1 MSFLNA
7 VINTVG
13 DEFLKEQLQD
23 RVDIVRH
30 KIKFMDKVPVVVLNA
45 DNQVNHELDEL
56 LLIAGAELQL
66 DPILAKVVIYLEPG
80 SSMLNL
86 MGHMP
91 SLLLQEWPAVE
102 YNRLYLLEPLH
113 GDLNDP
119 AYLIEVLE
127 DLAEILYPG
136 YFVFGNEGKSW
147 VSFSV

>member
-1 MSFLNA
+1 MSFLNT

-13 DEFLKEQLQD
+13 DDFLKEQLQD

-56 LLIAGAELQL
+56 LVIAGAELQE
-66 DPILAKVVIYLEPG
+66 DASQAKVVIYLEPD

-86 MGHMP
+86 MGLMP
-91 SLLLQEWPAVE
+91 SLLQQEWPAVE

-113 GDLNDP
+113 GDLNNP

>member
-13 DEFLKEQLQD
+13 DDFLKEQLQD

-56 LLIAGAELQL
+56 LVIAGAELQD
-66 DPILAKVVIYLEPG
+66 DPIQAKVAIYLEPG

-86 MGHMP
+86 MGLMP
-91 SLLLQEWPAVE
+91 SLIQHEWPAAE
-102 YNRLYLLEPLH
+102 YNRLYLLEPLQ
-113 GDLNDP
+113 GDLTNP

>member
-1 MSFLNA
+1 MSFLNT

-13 DEFLKEQLQD
+13 DDFLKEQLQD

-30 KIKFMDKVPVVVLNA
+30 KIKFMDKVPVVVLKA

-56 LLIAGAELQL
+56 LVIAGAELQE
-66 DPILAKVVIYLEPG
+66 DASQAKVVIYLEPD

-86 MGHMP
+86 MGLMP
-91 SLLLQEWPAVE
+91 SLLQQEWPAVE

-113 GDLNDP
+113 GDLNNP

>member
-56 LLIAGAELQL
+56 LVIAGAELQE
-66 DPILAKVVIYLEPG
+66 DASQAKVVIYLEPN

-86 MGHMP
+86 MGLMP
-91 SLLLQEWPAVE
+91 SLLQQEWPAVE

-113 GDLNDP
+113 GDLNNP

>member
-23 RVDIVRH
+23 RVDIVGH

-45 DNQVNHELDEL
+45 DNQVNHDLDEL
-56 LLIAGAELQL
+56 LKVAGAELQEE
-66 DPILAKVVIYLEPG
+66 PGLAKVVIYLEPE

-86 MGHMP
+86 MGLMP
-91 SLLLQEWPAVE
+91 SLIQHQWPAVE
-102 YNRLYLLEPLH
+102 YNRLYLMEPLH
-113 GDLNDP
+113 GDLNHP